1 MIGPETLTGDE
12 AAALLAQLL
21 SLRLVRGGRARPM
34 RNWGMGMV
42 MLEAGLRV
50 GELVG
55 LNVGDLVVR
64 GDPVRM
70 LIVRRE
76 IAKGSRERQIP
87 VSTRLHGAIAE
98 LIRVLWR
105 GHTELAW
112 VPCWFCGQA
121 ARRLTTRQVESIV
134 RAAGVAALGRPI
146 HPHVLRHTFGTR
158 IERVAGIRVA
168 QELLGHSDIRTTQM
182 YVHPNGDDLRRA
194 VDGLV
199 RLPGGGR

>member
-1 MIGPETLTGDE
+1 MMGPETLTADE
-12 AAALLAQLL
+12 AVALLEKLL
-21 SLRLVRGGRARPM
+21 SLRAAGGGRVRHV

-64 GDPVRM
+64 GEPVRM
-70 LIVRRE
+70 LIVRSE
-76 IAKGSRERQIP
+76 IAKRAKERQIP

-105 GHTELAW
+105 GNTELAW
-112 VPCWFCGQA
+112 VPCWFCGRM

-168 QELLGHSDIRTTQM
+168 QELLGHADIRTTQI
-182 YVHPNGDDLRRA
+182 YTHPNGDDLRRA